1 MTIIVVG
8 LWLLIGRLGGQE
20 MSHHHSHRTVAAPSH
35 IHPQVQSVA
44 SQPARFLRQ
53 LKEKFSKPQNGHSH
67 DADHHSHNTD
77 NLRITWKSLTAL
89 GVVGGLVPS
98 VAALVILLAAISLHR
113 IGFGLAL
120 ILAFSLGMA
129 TVLAGLGLLLV
140 YARKLIENFQ
150 FQNTVISSFTRV
162 LPLGTALV
170 VLLSGLVVTIR
181 AGFQIGFL

>member
-1 MTIIVVG
+1 M
-8 LWLLIGRLGGQE
+8 
-20 MSHHHSHRTVAAPSH
+20 
-35 IHPQVQSVA
+35 
-44 SQPARFLRQ
+44 
-53 LKEKFSKPQNGHSH
+53 
-67 DADHHSHNTD
+67 
-77 NLRITWKSLTAL
+77 
-89 GVVGGLVPS
+89 PS